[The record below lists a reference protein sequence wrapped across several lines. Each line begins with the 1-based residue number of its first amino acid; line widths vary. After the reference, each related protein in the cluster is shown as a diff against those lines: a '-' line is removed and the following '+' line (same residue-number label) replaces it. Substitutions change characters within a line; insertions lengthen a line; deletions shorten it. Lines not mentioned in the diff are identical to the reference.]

1 MKNKLKGTA
10 DRPEIQVLKE
20 YGHLPPVDCYPGQ
33 LNQVFMNILSNAID
47 ALIVSRDAYP
57 DMGGRSRTRSE
68 THGKWM
74 KNDTNPQKGDRHL
87 EIPTITIRTEL
98 VNDRSVVIQ
107 IADNG
112 PGMTEVVKTRLFE
125 EFFTTKPVGKGT
137 GLVCQLAIRLWW
149 KSIKVSLNA
158 SLHSVRGRC
167 FLLKFPCGAILIRF
181 KGVNKR
187 DRTKIWL
194 RKRAIA

>member
-137 GLVCQLAIRLWW
+137 GLGL
-149 KSIKVSLNA
+149 SISYKIVVEKHQGVLKCESTLGQGTVFFIEIP
-158 SLHSVRGRC
+158 VRRNSHQ
-167 FLLKFPCGAILIRF
+167 
-181 KGVNKR
+181 V
-187 DRTKIWL
+187 
-194 RKRAIA
+194 